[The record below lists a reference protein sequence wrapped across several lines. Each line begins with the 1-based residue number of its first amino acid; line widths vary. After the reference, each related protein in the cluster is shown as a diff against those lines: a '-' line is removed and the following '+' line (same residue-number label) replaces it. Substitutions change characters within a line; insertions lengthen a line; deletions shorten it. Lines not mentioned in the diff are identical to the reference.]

1 MAGTSEL
8 RAWVDDCARLTR
20 PDKIVWCDGSEEE
33 YQRFVA
39 EMLADGT
46 FIEVDHEAYPNSYL
60 SRSDPSDV
68 ARVEKLTLICSERE
82 EDAGPTNNW
91 EDPKSAK
98 ERLTKL
104 FDGVMRGRTMYV
116 VPYLMATPDS
126 PHAKVGVELTD
137 SLYVVANMRI
147 MTRMGQVA
155 LDVLER
161 NGGEFA
167 PGLHSIGDLDPNK
180 RWIAH
185 FPEENLVWSIGSGY
199 GGNALLG
206 KKCLSLRLASVMAR
220 REGWMAEH
228 MLILGLED
236 PQGQV
241 HYMAGAFP
249 SACGKTNL
257 AMLVSPLADMG
268 WKVWTVGDD
277 IAWMRIGDDGRLWA
291 VNPENGFFGVAPG
304 TNVETNPNAM
314 ASLSKN
320 AIFTNVGL
328 TPDKKPWWEGIDP
341 AHSKTPPAGTINW
354 LGKEWHEG
362 DKEVAHAN
370 SRFTAPASQCPAIS
384 PHWEDPEGVPISAFI
399 FGGRRAGLAPLVY
412 QALDWEH
419 GVFVGAG
426 MGSEM
431 TAAAEGGKGQTRRDP
446 MAMLP
451 FCGYNMG
458 DYWSHWLDM
467 GKKLTKPPV
476 IFHVNWFRKDAN
488 GKFLWPGFG
497 ENVRVLMWMAE
508 RIAGQGKAT
517 ETPIG
522 YVPSHDALYMDGLDV
537 PEETMHQ
544 LLAVSPEEWEAEA
557 GDIGE
562 FFARFG
568 SHLPA
573 AMAAQHE
580 ALRAR
585 LAKAAAE
592 VAR

>member
-1 MAGTSEL
+1 
-8 RAWVDDCARLTR
+8 
-20 PDKIVWCDGSEEE
+20 
-33 YQRFVA
+33 
-39 EMLADGT
+39 
-46 FIEVDHEAYPNSYL
+46 
-60 SRSDPSDV
+60 
-68 ARVEKLTLICSERE
+68 
-82 EDAGPTNNW
+82 
-91 EDPKSAK
+91 
-98 ERLTKL
+98 
-104 FDGVMRGRTMYV
+104 
-116 VPYLMATPDS
+116 
-126 PHAKVGVELTD
+126 
-137 SLYVVANMRI
+137 
-147 MTRMGQVA
+147 
-155 LDVLER
+155 
-161 NGGEFA
+161 
-167 PGLHSIGDLDPNK
+167 
-180 RWIAH
+180 
-185 FPEENLVWSIGSGY
+185 
-199 GGNALLG
+199 
-206 KKCLSLRLASVMAR
+206 
-220 REGWMAEH
+220 
-228 MLILGLED
+228 
-236 PQGQV
+236 
-241 HYMAGAFP
+241 
-249 SACGKTNL
+249 
-257 AMLVSPLADMG
+257 
-268 WKVWTVGDD
+268 WTVGDD

-384 PHWEDPEGVPISAFI
+384 PRWEDPRGVPISAFI

-458 DYWSHWLDM
+458 DYWGHWLDM

-476 IFHVNWFRKDAN
+476 VFHVNWFRKDAS

-522 YVPSHDALYMDGLDV
+522 YVPSEDALYLDGLDI
-537 PEETMHQ
+537 PEETMRQ
-544 LLAVSPEEWEAEA
+544 LLTVNPEEWEAEA
-557 GDIGE
+557 SDIGE
-562 FFARFG
+562 FFATFG

-573 AMAAQHE
+573 AIAAQHE

-592 VAR
+592 LAR